1 MSAQEDD
8 SGVWDDLIGAAKLLT
23 WRRITQPQPAPF
35 NQAICEGAQNVSE
48 EVKRL
53 RRAVADESLLDEVEA
68 AATAV
73 AEMNSFVGTL
83 LLRSIMEVG
92 SGSCV
97 VVAINRP
104 TQMSVE
110 DWLSEYEVLV
120 LTPGELGR
128 EQPPVD
134 LAYAIGPPRLFNS
147 ALVTAPVTSEV
158 NFYIPDWFADR
169 TVPQSAI
176 AKYAEGA
183 VTVSARVHTEG
194 VASEIDHLQVIV
206 DDDFLPKPDW
216 GTRQSPDR
224 EPGSDEVEA
233 HKVLM
238 SGNHS
243 VWLDDGDRIRALDPS
258 QPAGERVAYI
268 PVDAVRPGTY
278 LLLRQGAT
286 EHGALYQEVL
296 SQLGG
301 HSGVADDMQSLWKN
315 RLAGRL
321 AELGY
326 GEVVSRLKARGVR
339 TAERAQAWVDP
350 NLIRPLSD
358 HDFELLLEWLGIQPQ
373 DTLENA
379 TRLRKMLYKVSAG
392 IRKELEA
399 AVSAAELLELER
411 TGYLSL
417 RVETEGIRGI
427 LAARVLAISP
437 FSEIKL
443 RRDTRV
449 PFRDKAGRWLE

>member
-1 MSAQEDD
+1 M
-8 SGVWDDLIGAAKLLT
+8 K
-23 WRRITQPQPAPF
+23 WRR
-35 NQAICEGAQNVSE
+35 
-48 EVKRL
+48 L
-53 RRAVADESLLDEVEA
+53 RKAVADDQLLDEVET

-73 AEMNSFVGTL
+73 AEKDSFVGTL
-83 LLRSIMEVG
+83 LLRSILEVG
-92 SGSCV
+92 SEACV
-97 VVAINRP
+97 VVAVNRP

-120 LTPGELGR
+120 FTPGELGR

-134 LAYAIGPPRLFNS
+134 LAYAIGPPRLFNP

-169 TVPQSAI
+169 NVPQSAI

-183 VTVSARVHTEG
+183 VIVSARVHSEG
-194 VASEIDHLQVIV
+194 TVSESDHHQIIV

-216 GTRQSPDR
+216 GAKQSPDR

-233 HKVLM
+233 HKVLL

-268 PVDAVRPGTY
+268 PVEAVGAGTY
-278 LLLRQGAT
+278 LLLRQGTT

-296 SQLGG
+296 SLFGRN
-301 HSGVADDMQSLWKN
+301 SRAADDMQCVWKD

-326 GEVVSRLKARGVR
+326 GEVVSQLRARGVR

-358 HDFELLLEWLGIQPQ
+358 HDFERLLDWLGIQPQ

-392 IRKELEA
+392 IRRELEA
-399 AVSAAELLELER
+399 AVSATDLLELER

-417 RVETEGIRGI
+417 RVETERVRGI
-427 LAARVLAISP
+427 MAARVLAISP
-437 FSEIKL
+437 YSEIKL

-449 PFRDKAGRWLE
+449 PFRDEAGRWLE